1 MSIGNLRLKEN
12 LPDQAVLAFDRAVQV
27 SKKLVEISPK
37 MDNYRRDLA
46 VGLSNMGMAC
56 YQSGDSSEAANY
68 LKESV
73 HEYRNLLA
81 KHPENQGLQS
91 SLGITLNNQ
100 GIVLQHIGDAD
111 RAEEAYTR
119 AANLL
124 AGTKP
129 LQTEALKKVYVN
141 HVRMLRNAGRQL
153 EADELHRRHQA
164 LFSPEKGEL

>member
-1 MSIGNLRLKEN
+1 MPER
-12 LPDQAVLAFDRAVQV
+12 AVLAFDKAVQV
-27 SKKLVEISPK
+27 SKKLVEISPQ

-46 VGLSNMGMAC
+46 VGLSNLGMAS
-56 YQSGDSSEAANY
+56 YQSGDTGSAAAY
-68 LKESV
+68 LKDSV

-100 GIVLQHIGDAD
+100 GIVLQHNGESD

-119 AANLL
+119 AADLL
-124 AGTKP
+124 SSTKP

-153 EADELHRRHQA
+153 EADELHRRQQA
-164 LFSPEKGEL
+164 LFSPEKGKL